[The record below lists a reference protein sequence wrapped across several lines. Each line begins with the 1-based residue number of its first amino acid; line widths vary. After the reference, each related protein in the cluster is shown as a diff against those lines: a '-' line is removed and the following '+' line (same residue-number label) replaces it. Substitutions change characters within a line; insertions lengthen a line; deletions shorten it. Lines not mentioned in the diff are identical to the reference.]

1 MSTFETASCALL
13 GRIFEN
19 ARNLLAGYSSE
30 KSAETSGRF
39 YISVLFYPILAS
51 LNKNTLGKKLE
62 FALSRDKK
70 LHIPGHSGS
79 VKVGFNQKKIQWK
92 KLLTKRMLF
101 ALRKGWFIYA
111 KQNKTFK
118 LEYCEKTSSAICA
131 IFDNRCC

>member
-70 LHIPGHSGS
+70 LHIPGYSGS
-79 VKVGFNQKKIQWK
+79 VKVGFNRKKIQWK
-92 KLLTKRMLF
+92 KTVNKTYVICLQ
-101 ALRKGWFIYA
+101 KGLIYICET
-111 KQNKTFK
+111 KQNLQTRI
-118 LEYCEKTSSAICA
+118 L
-131 IFDNRCC
+131 

>member
-1 MSTFETASCALL
+1 MCIVRSNFRKCAQFV
-13 GRIFEN
+13 GR
-19 ARNLLAGYSSE
+19 LSSE

-79 VKVGFNQKKIQWK
+79 VKVGFNQKKFSGK

-101 ALRKGWFIYA
+101 ALRKG
-111 KQNKTFK
+111 
-118 LEYCEKTSSAICA
+118 
-131 IFDNRCC
+131 

>member
-1 MSTFETASCALL
+1 MCIVRSNFRKCAQFVGRLL
-13 GRIFEN
+13 
-19 ARNLLAGYSSE
+19 SQ

-92 KLLTKRMLF
+92 KTVNKTYVICPQ
-101 ALRKGWFIYA
+101 KGLIYICET
-111 KQNKTFK
+111 KQNLQTRI
-118 LEYCEKTSSAICA
+118 L
-131 IFDNRCC
+131 

>member
-79 VKVGFNQKKIQWK
+79 VKLGFNQKKIQWK
-92 KLLTKRMLF
+92 KTVNKTYVICPQ
-101 ALRKGWFIYA
+101 KGLIYICET
-111 KQNKTFK
+111 KQNLQTRI
-118 LEYCEKTSSAICA
+118 L
-131 IFDNRCC
+131 